1 MVKIRFRIKSVSL
14 SYVLIWL
21 QTENRLS
28 SYHRLVYFKSLV
40 EAIKTDNLVLNDLG
54 SSNVKMPKTQSL
66 LSLYTHVAKGF
77 QTPGAGIR
85 GYHGFMFDQFSI
97 SNDLGAKLSACTVR
111 RHYPRKS
118 SKRLF

>member
-28 SYHRLVYFKSLV
+28 SYHRLMYFKSLV

-54 SSNVKMPKTQSL
+54 SSNVKMLDSEFTVFI
-66 LSLYTHVAKGF
+66 YTRGQGVPD
-77 QTPGAGIR
+77 PGGR
-85 GYHGFMFDQFSI
+85 D
-97 SNDLGAKLSACTVR
+97 
-111 RHYPRKS
+111 
-118 SKRLF
+118 

>member
-1 MVKIRFRIKSVSL
+1 M
-14 SYVLIWL
+14 
-21 QTENRLS
+21 
-28 SYHRLVYFKSLV
+28 YFKSLV

-54 SSNVKMPKTQSL
+54 SSNVKMLDSEFTVFI
-66 LSLYTHVAKGF
+66 YTRGQGVPD
-77 QTPGAGIR
+77 PGAGIR

-118 SKRLF
+118 LKRLF

>member
-54 SSNVKMPKTQSL
+54 SSNVKMPKTQEFTVFI
-66 LSLYTHVAKGF
+66 Y
-77 QTPGAGIR
+77 TPGQGVPDPGGR
-85 GYHGFMFDQFSI
+85 D
-97 SNDLGAKLSACTVR
+97 
-111 RHYPRKS
+111 
-118 SKRLF
+118 